1 MPPQLACLW
10 LVLSIISTVLNT
22 SGKCNFRTARHGA
35 FHKRCPAA
43 ASKHL
48 NTAIIFS
55 ILLFL
60 FRLIVCVSHSTSSAF
75 SLQGRNIRFLRT
87 AFNTIGEAFAA
98 GDHQG
103 NIFVFDLAKNR

>member
-1 MPPQLACLW
+1 MLPGSGCL
-10 LVLSIISTVLNT
+10 T
-22 SGKCNFRTARHGA
+22 SRQQ
-35 FHKRCPAA
+35 
-43 ASKHL
+43 
-48 NTAIIFS
+48 
-55 ILLFL
+55 LLFQL
-60 FRLIVCVSHSTSSAF
+60 MHLFFFRLIVGISHSTSSAF

>member
-1 MPPQLACLW
+1 MPPQLACLR
-10 LVLSIISTVLNT
+10 LVLSIISIVLNT
-22 SGKCNFRTARHGA
+22 CGKCNFLTARHGA
-35 FHKRCPAA
+35 
-43 ASKHL
+43 ASRHL
-48 NTAIIFS
+48 DTAIIFS